1 MQKKKYAARI
11 NSFLKRTPEFDD
23 VQSVLKAI
31 GKIADVDEVD
41 LNYPSHCVLSPRE
54 MKMILDDNGLKL
66 NGIALRYYSYPDF
79 TNGAF
84 TSVDKA
90 VRQRAVDV
98 TKEAIDAMLEMG
110 GSVLTIWPS
119 NDGFRYPFQVDY
131 KRMWEYQI
139 AGIKEVAQYNRSA
152 QISLEYKPDEPMS
165 NFFINDLGTTLLAL
179 EHIDEDNTGVTLD
192 YCHVL
197 YAKENPAY
205 AVGLVNKSS
214 KLLGVH
220 LNDGYSFRDDG
231 MPVASVTLQQTLEF
245 LYHVIRSGYEGTY
258 YFDTFPENEDPVA
271 ETEMNVFSMKILF
284 KLLERLSD
292 DAIETIMGE
301 RDGVKAHKYIL
312 EKITQ
317 IEL

>member
-1 MQKKKYAARI
+1 MQKQKYAARI
-11 NSFLKRTPEFDD
+11 NSFLKRKPEFAD

-31 GKIADVDEVD
+31 GKIEDVDEVD
-41 LNYPSHCVLSPRE
+41 LNYPSHCVLNPKE
-54 MKMILDDNGLKL
+54 MKLMLDDNGLKL

-79 TNGAF
+79 GNGAF
-84 TSVDKA
+84 TSVDP
-90 VRQRAVDV
+90 VIRQRAVDV

-179 EHIDEDNTGVTLD
+179 EHIAEENTGVTLD

-245 LYHVIRSGYEGTY
+245 LYHVVRSGYEGTY

-284 KLLERLSD
+284 KLLERLSVD
-292 DAIETIMGE
+292 TVESIMNE